1 MPFLSV
7 CPLRLQ
13 LCPKQCKASASHL
26 YSKSLTLWRHYRV
39 MGPSDTALQVG
50 RETFNTWVMEN
61 YVQQWETGQNCNLKL
76 RNLFLLFPLSGKR
89 SSPPLCYKQMLQT
102 KPSITPNDADT
113 SFCPLMKKTVIK
125 KMRGQILPLLL
136 KTFKDKTGVQQAG
149 KLHYGGLELGMVAL
163 WRAMAGHPVG
173 HSLTIGQ

>member
-102 KPSITPNDADT
+102 KPSITLNDVDT
-113 SFCPLMKKTVIK
+113 SFCPLMMKTVIRK
-125 KMRGQILPLLL
+125 WE
-136 KTFKDKTGVQQAG
+136 DKSCLYFSRRLRIKQVFSKQENCTMEGWNWAWWHFGEPWLDIQWDTASQ
-149 KLHYGGLELGMVAL
+149 
-163 WRAMAGHPVG
+163 
-173 HSLTIGQ
+173 